1 MINSSLVSSHNS
13 LKVICD
19 SPARVGSRPC
29 DPDDIVK
36 ALDTLYRRRRV
47 DRLHARILRTWGER
61 QARPDPAET
70 SERCAWRL

>member
-1 MINSSLVSSHNS
+1 MR
-13 LKVICD
+13 D
-19 SPARVGSRPC
+19 PRVGSRPC